1 MEEQQRIEQQRI
13 EQLEKQVKELDEV
26 LWKAVEANIASTNLI
41 TTMMKHWKPGTQEKD
56 SEHLELLIGC
66 RNMLLT
72 QQELLAQKAVI
83 FSFGTLLDDL
93 QRSID
98 RWEKK
103 VEQ

>member
-1 MEEQQRIEQQRI
+1 MSDEQRQRIYE
-13 EQLEKQVKELDEV
+13 LEAQVKELEEI
-26 LWKAVEANIASTNLI
+26 LWKSVEMDTAATNLI
-41 TTMMKHWKPGTQEKD
+41 TKMMKHWKPGTQEKD

>member
-1 MEEQQRIEQQRI
+1 MSDEKQQRI
-13 EQLEKQVKELDEV
+13 EQLEKQVKELEEV
-26 LWKAVEANIASTNLI
+26 LWKFVETNTAATNLI
-41 TTMMKHWKPGTQEKD
+41 CEMSKRWKPGTQEKD
-56 SEHLELLIGC
+56 SEHLELLIQC

-93 QRSID
+93 QRSIG

-103 VEQ
+103 VE